1 MSGDSPTL
9 IVTTR
14 NGVRPLG
21 VRGAPLH
28 EAAPQLRRVL
38 RRRLGDAAADLL
50 AEPQIHADGKTID
63 WIAGWSGTVRT
74 LDSLPAAERAPVMAN
89 VEATLAEIR
98 RLGDVLAGHGPKE
111 ETGVVGL
118 SLKLAARAPSPAYIF
133 LVGDRPVIVAWGY
146 EKDSAPTLPPPGA
159 SPGASPVGGAHV
171 PVPEKPPGGSPV
183 GPQGRRSV
191 LQPELGAAG
200 DGDDDRTVAVRRT
213 SVARAAPPASAGVP
227 WLRTLAAA
235 LPLMLLL
242 IGGAWLLRGCLP
254 AEPDLDIATREAAEA
269 PTPQQVAEDRLPVLK
284 ASLSAEQSRQRAL
297 KVELSLAEA
306 EIKRRLAECKP
317 PEAAKPPPQV
327 AIAPPPPPA
336 PQPKV
341 TPPAPP
347 PPPQPKAA
355 PRNPNDNR
363 LRLPPAPTNN
373 YSFMEGCWRTD
384 PFRHEAQQMQPGI
397 SSYCFDASGNGRLEW
412 RRGRTAC
419 RTNAQARFSGAVLAL
434 RDSDSTC
441 NDGSRWFADQLNC
454 QRGADN
460 VAQCSGRSRDAY
472 GRLVSW
478 TVNLHKLN

>member
-1 MSGDSPTL
+1 MSGDFSTL

-50 AEPQIHADGKTID
+50 AEPQVHADGKTID
-63 WIAGWSGTVRT
+63 WRAGWSGPVRAF
-74 LDSLPAAERAPVMAN
+74 DSLPPAERQSTMAS

-98 RLGDVLAGHGPKE
+98 RLGDLLAGHGPKE
-111 ETGVVGL
+111 DTGVVGL

-146 EKDSAPTLPPPGA
+146 EKDSAPTLPPPGT

-213 SVARAAPPASAGVP
+213 AVARAAPPASAGVP

-254 AEPDLDIATREAAEA
+254 AEPALDIATREAAEA

-306 EIKRRLAECKP
+306 EIKRRLADCKP

-327 AIAPPPPPA
+327 AIAPPQPA